1 MRIFK
6 KARFK
11 NVVLISI
18 LISILSTTILGFII
32 AREYNSYQNQVNL
45 VISSIIGQIKNKYPE
60 VSEEQIIQLLNIDKE
75 YSETGNTI
83 LKQYGI
89 DIENMSVI
97 FGLESRME
105 KGIIKSTIIVIGICA
120 SFLIVFIIYL
130 KSRDRQIE
138 KIVKYIQEIN
148 NKNYLL
154 KIDENTEDD
163 LSRLRN
169 ELYKITVLLREQADI
184 SQKERNAI
192 SDAVSDISHQLK
204 TPLTSISIM
213 LDNINENPD
222 MDEVTKKEFINEIT
236 RQIEWINWLVISLLK
251 LSKLDAGTI
260 ILKEEEI
267 FVKQLIENIIKNM
280 AIPIE
285 IKNIQIEIIG
295 DEKVKLIG
303 DYNWQLE
310 ALTNILKNS
319 IEHTQENKKIS
330 ISYEEN
336 SLYTKIVIKDE
347 GIGIAKQDLPHIFER
362 FYKGK
367 NSSDSSIGIGLAL
380 AKKIIEK
387 GNGYITCKSIEN
399 KGTTFEI
406 KYMKNYKSHF

>member
-97 FGLESRME
+97 FGLESHME
-105 KGIIKSTIIVIGICA
+105 KGIIKSTIIVIGICV

>member
-18 LISILSTTILGFII
+18 LISILSTTILSFII

-319 IEHTQENKKIS
+319 IEHTHENKKIS
-330 ISYEEN
+330 VSYEEN

-380 AKKIIEK
+380 AKKNHRK
-387 GNGYITCKSIEN
+387 RKWVHN
-399 KGTTFEI
+399 
-406 KYMKNYKSHF
+406 M